1 MADVITRFKLE
12 TTQYDSKLR
21 DASQSLSQYARQA
34 SFAGNEFQKFTKD
47 QAEAARAFG
56 NIATSANNS
65 KDKVRELVGAYN
77 EAARTYNALTKEQQQ
92 SDWGKA
98 LAESINTLKGR
109 IGEAKQ
115 ELYSLGNS
123 SSSTGGFMDKLADK
137 LTVNI
142 DALKLFN
149 AGLQA
154 AKIALSVAKD
164 AFFASESNVDEW
176 GRTVAASQSVY
187 EGFLTAINNGDISGY
202 LSNIDNIVKAA
213 REAYNELDKL
223 GTMRTIQSPKMSEQ
237 EAENNRLRTMI
248 MTGRF
253 IAAPGRVSPLGL
265 KTGDKLTAD
274 QIRTLEKQLQ
284 NGMQKI
290 VGLVGKEVAQTGRA
304 IDAYYNK
311 LAQQNGLTKQEF
323 MLGTSSWE
331 NFNARV
337 NGANKYMEI
346 ENRRRAAA
354 SWAKAG
360 HSLSPQQ
367 QADLNATNPYT
378 QYRGW
383 STFRVDKMGEN
394 SYNDLV
400 NLIKQQQQQQSQM
413 YSMLGQSYR
422 TINRVEGYNPR
433 SVLGGGGGGG
443 STGGSTGG
451 TTGTAATITPGS
463 VADYTNQIKN
473 LRAEQLQVTSPEAW
487 MGLQQQI
494 DHLNVL
500 IKELKSELTVEP
512 YNFGSDA
519 SKRADNYW
527 GELEKK
533 FSNPDKIISEPLSRI
548 VKDINRGQGKSS
560 EFPQELSKITGGVS
574 SIMGG
579 IQQLGLDVPESMQ
592 KMITLMQGMNTILTG
607 IMALTSIIEVNSTT
621 QATASVIDALK
632 PFHFGGVVHAA
643 NGFAG
648 KVPGTAYSGDNIPA
662 LLDAGEVVLTRAMA
676 GNVASQLEG
685 NNLGNLQ
692 LEAIVYAEQLRFLL
706 RNNSKR
712 RGKGEYITSKM
723 RY

>member
-47 QAEAARAFG
+47 QTEAARAFG

-77 EAARTYNALTKEQQQ
+77 DAAKAYNSLTKEQQQ

-98 LAESINTLKGR
+98 LEESINTLKGR

-176 GRTVAASQSVY
+176 GRTVAASQSIY

-274 QIRTLEKQLQ
+274 QIHTLEKQLQ

-367 QADLNATNPYT
+367 QADLTAANPYT

-443 STGGSTGG
+443 GSTGG

-500 IKELKSELTVEP
+500 IKELKSDLKVEP
-512 YNFGSDA
+512 YNFGSSFGKDA
-519 SKRADNYW
+519 DKYW

-533 FSNPDKIISEPLSRI
+533 FSDPDKIISELLSKM
-548 VKDINRGQGKSS
+548 VKYINRGQGKSS

-592 KMITLMQGMNTILTG
+592 KMIALMQGMNTVLTG

-621 QATASVIDALK
+621 QTTASVINALK

>member
-21 DASQSLSQYARQA
+21 DASQQLAQYAREA
-34 SFAGNEFQKFTKD
+34 KTAGNDFRSFSQEQT
-47 QAEAARAFG
+47 EAARALG
-56 NIATSANNS
+56 SIATSANNS
-65 KDKVRELVGAYN
+65 KDKVHELTNAFNSVAK
-77 EAARTYNALTKEQQQ
+77 AYNALSDEQRQ
-92 SDWGKA
+92 SDFGKNM
-98 LAESINTLKGR
+98 AESLNTLKGR
-109 IGEAKQ
+109 LSEAKQ
-115 ELYSLGNS
+115 ELYS
-123 SSSTGGFMDKLADK
+123 TGGFMEGLTDK

-176 GRTVAASQSVY
+176 GRTVAASQSIY

-311 LAQQNGLTKQEF
+311 LAQQNGMSLSEF
-323 MLGTSSWE
+323 RQGTSSWE
-331 NFNARV
+331 AYTQRMA
-337 NGANKYMEI
+337 GYEKYQTWRR
-346 ENRRRAAA
+346 ENTFVDPWGNRQVRE
-354 SWAKAG
+354 G
-360 HSLSPQQ
+360 
-367 QADLNATNPYT
+367 NPY
-378 QYRGW
+378 QEYKKWGV
-383 STFRVDKMGEN
+383 FRVDKMGEN

-463 VADYTNQIKN
+463 VADYNNQIKN

-500 IKELKSELTVEP
+500 IKELKGELKVEP

-533 FSNPDKIISEPLSRI
+533 FSNPDKIISESLSRI
-548 VKDINRGQGKSS
+548 VNNINRGQGKSS

-592 KMITLMQGMNTILTG
+592 KMIALMQGMNTILTG
-607 IMALTSIIEVNSTT
+607 IMALTSIIQVNSTT
-621 QATASVIDALK
+621 QAAASVIDAMT

-723 RY
+723 KY